1 VDVEDLELEGG
12 GDLDAAQ
19 RAWVRHFVQ
28 LALNDQED
36 VMLGFDSDSD

>member
-1 VDVEDLELEGG
+1 MGAAGFEVEGG

-19 RAWVRHFVQ
+19 RAWVRQFVQ

-36 VMLGFDSDSD
+36 VLLGFDSDSD